1 MCIRDSFLHTV
12 HLAEE
17 GHPWWSLATGIWL
30 LLSVLVSVAGVLV
43 GRLRT
48 GDGMHPAKSL
58 LLTALVHAD
67 TVEAFV
73 EAGPELKVQLVILWT
88 GVHTH
93 DFEVGTT
100 TAERLAWIFGLSHN
114 VANKLFFCL

>member
-1 MCIRDSFLHTV
+1 MKTTKVWTAYLISRFLVGALDVITDFLHTV

-17 GHPWWSLATGIWL
+17 GHPWWSLATGVWL
-30 LLSVLVSVAGVLV
+30 LLSVLVSVAVVLV

-48 GDGMHPAKSL
+48 GDGMHPAKYL

-73 EAGPELKVQLVILWT
+73 EAGPELVVQLVILWT

-93 DFEVGTT
+93 DFEVSTI
-100 TAERLAWIFGLSHN
+100 L
-114 VANKLFFCL
+114 